1 LIAMPRRLLEFLAG
15 PELGLASTLLFA
27 GLYTWPFFTF
37 TKASATFEF
46 IFVVW
51 ALHVAL
57 LAATSFASNKLAALD
72 APAELTPTG
81 TPSK

>member
-1 LIAMPRRLLEFLAG
+1 MPRRLLEFLAG
-15 PELGLASTLLFA
+15 PELGLASTILFA

-37 TKASATFEF
+37 TKASSTFEF

-57 LAATSFASNKLAALD
+57 LGATSFASNKLAALD
-72 APAELTPTG
+72 ASGELAPNATPT
-81 TPSK
+81 K

>member
-1 LIAMPRRLLEFLAG
+1 MPRRLLEFLAG

-57 LAATSFASNKLAALD
+57 LAATSFASNKLEAINAAGEF
-72 APAELTPTG
+72 AQNGTPT
-81 TPSK
+81 K

>member
-1 LIAMPRRLLEFLAG
+1 MPKRLLEFLAG

-37 TKASATFEF
+37 TKASSTFEF

-57 LAATSFASNKLAALD
+57 LAATSFASNKLD
-72 APAELTPTG
+72 AHEASSELVRNSTLT
-81 TPSK
+81 K